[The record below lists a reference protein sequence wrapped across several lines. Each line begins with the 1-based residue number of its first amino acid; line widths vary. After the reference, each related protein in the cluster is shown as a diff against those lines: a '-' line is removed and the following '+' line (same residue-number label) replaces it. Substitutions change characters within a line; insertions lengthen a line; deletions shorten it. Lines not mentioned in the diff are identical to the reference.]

1 MILRVAS
8 NPDYKLKFG
17 TAYRILG
24 CRRFSLS
31 RQADTGVNVMTDGL
45 RQDQIDHYDRNG
57 YLVLERRIPDA
68 VIREIRDEIARFEEE
83 ARGLTASNDRLDLED
98 SHRPDSPRVRRIK
111 LPHTISEVIRA
122 LMVSDLVLAP
132 VRDLIGPDLRLH
144 TTKLNMKSAGFG
156 AAVEWH
162 QDFAFYPHTND
173 DVLAVGVIIDDMG
186 LENGPLMVFPGT
198 HKGPIFDHHSDG
210 VFVGAMDLE
219 ASGLDSRNAVPLLG
233 PAGSITIHH
242 ARIVHGS
249 ALNSS
254 NRDRRLLFFECMA
267 ADAFPVMGS
276 MTSFGSLE
284 EYDDRMLCGKPT
296 ITPRLASV
304 PVRVPLPPPEQ
315 RGSIY
320 EVQSGLKNRSFST

>member
-1 MILRVAS
+1 
-8 NPDYKLKFG
+8 
-17 TAYRILG
+17 
-24 CRRFSLS
+24 
-31 RQADTGVNVMTDGL
+31 MTDGL
-45 RQDQIDHYDRNG
+45 RREQINHYNHNG
-57 YLVLERRIPDA
+57 YLVLECRIPDT
-68 VIREIRDEIARFEEE
+68 VIRAIRDEIARFEDE

-98 SHRPDSPRVRRIK
+98 SHKPESPRVRRIK
-111 LPHTISEVIRA
+111 LPHTISDVVRT
-122 LMVSDLVLAP
+122 LMVSDRVLAP

-156 AAVEWH
+156 ASVEWH

-173 DVLAVGVIIDDMG
+173 DVLAVGIIIDDMR

-219 ASGLDSRNAVPLLG
+219 ASGLDVKEAVPLLG

-249 ALNSS
+249 AHNSS
-254 NRDRRLLFFECMA
+254 DRDRRLLFYECTA

-276 MTSFGSLE
+276 MTSFGTLE
-284 EYDDRMLCGKPT
+284 EYNDRMLCGKPT
-296 ITPRLASV
+296 MTPRLSNV
-304 PVRVPLPPPEQ
+304 PVRIPLPPPE
-315 RGSIY
+315 RCGSIY
-320 EVQSGLKNRSFST
+320 EVQAGMKNRSFST